1 MSDLQ
6 NLGEF
11 GLIQL
16 LTEGLPPDKTVIKG
30 IGDDCAVVRV
40 GGEELLFSCDAFLE
54 GIHFQ
59 RRWATGE
66 DIGHKAAA
74 SALSDIAAMGGIP
87 LYALI
92 TVAAPP
98 DTDISFLRDV
108 YTGLKRIFSDSQC
121 SLIGG
126 DTVSSASGLFLNVT
140 VTGKA
145 AGGRI
150 LYRRGIMPGDLIMV
164 TGHPGASSQGLH
176 SLLHGKDAPPSLLQA
191 HYRPVPRLQEGLFF
205 SGDPAVHAMIDI
217 SDGVSQDLMHMAQC
231 STVSVHLDSGN
242 FPFSPDQKAYGNAG
256 GLSALDAFL
265 YGGEDYELALA
276 VDPGQAEKLQSC
288 FSRMFSLPLTV
299 IGHAAAGDPELWMDG
314 RKIKS
319 GGWDHFQ
326 ELK

>member
-1 MSDLQ
+1 VSDLQ

-11 GLIQL
+11 GLIYF

-30 IGDDCAVVRV
+30 IGDDCAVVRI

-54 GIHFQ
+54 GVHFQ
-59 RRWATGE
+59 RHWATGE

-74 SALSDIAAMGGIP
+74 TALSDIAAMGGIP

-98 DTDISFLRDV
+98 DTDISFLQDV
-108 YTGLKRIFSDSQC
+108 YTGLKHVFSDSQC

-140 VTGKA
+140 VTGKG

-150 LYRRGIMPGDLIMV
+150 LYRRGMMPGDLIMV
-164 TGHPGASSQGLH
+164 TGHPGASAQGLH
-176 SLLHGKDAPPSLLQA
+176 SLLHEKDAPPSLLQA
-191 HYRPVPRLQEGLFF
+191 HRRPVPRLQEGLFF

-231 STVSVHLDSGN
+231 SSVSVYLNSGD
-242 FPFSPDQKAYGNAG
+242 FPFSPDQIAYGNAG
-256 GLSALDAFL
+256 GLPALDAFL

-276 VDPGQAEKLQSC
+276 VDPEQADALQKR
-288 FSRMFSLPLTV
+288 FSSMFPLPLTV

-314 RKIKS
+314 KTIKS